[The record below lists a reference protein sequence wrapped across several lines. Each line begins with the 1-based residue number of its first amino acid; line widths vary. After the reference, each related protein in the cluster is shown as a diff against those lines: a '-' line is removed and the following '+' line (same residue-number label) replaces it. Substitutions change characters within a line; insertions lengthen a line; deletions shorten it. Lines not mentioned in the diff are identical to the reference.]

1 VNISKAKGFLIAAIF
16 AAVAFI
22 FQIAGLVL
30 YLRRLPG
37 DWVGIGLYGA
47 AIVALAFVAL
57 GFSIQ
62 WKRQR
67 DKD

>member
-1 VNISKAKGFLIAAIF
+1 MKIGKSKGFLIAAVF

-22 FQIAGLVL
+22 FQVAGLFL
-30 YLRRLPG
+30 YLRRLPD

-57 GFSIQ
+57 GFYIQ
-62 WKRQR
+62 WKRLR
-67 DKD
+67 DED